1 MKKQSSLIVSLA
13 LLLGVAFVS
22 MSMHANE
29 GNAAQAVVTVPAG
42 PMCLPAVDLPAE
54 GPPAQ
59 EVGKG
64 DCSFKSDCGGA
75 KCCKRRCAWASGSC
89 CSFDSDCGSFKG
101 AKCRSG
107 KCAHAPDGK
116 CSFNSECP
124 SGSCSSGK
132 CK

>member
-1 MKKQSSLIVSLA
+1 MKLRSSAIAGFA
-13 LLLGVAFVS
+13 LLFGAAVFVAASVED
-22 MSMHANE
+22 AE
-29 GNAAQAVVTVPAG
+29 AVDTPT
-42 PMCLPAVDLPAE
+42 PAVQTAPVCEPVADLPFDNAPE
-54 GPPAQ
+54 
-59 EVGKG
+59 EVKKKG

-75 KCCKRRCAWASGSC
+75 KCCKNRCAWALGSC
-89 CSFDSDCGSFKG
+89 CSFDSDCGFKG

-107 KCAHAPDGK
+107 KCSNAPDGK